1 MDILGLIKD
10 KLTDSVIEK
19 VSGFLGEHPEKIG
32 PALNSAVPIVMG
44 GIIRSA
50 STEEGAGKVMDVLKD
65 GGHTGEILDDLPTL
79 LGNFDKT
86 QLLITIGSN
95 IFNHFS
101 GNKGNSI
108 VEKLSTL
115 NGVRKTSASSLV
127 GLAAPLV
134 LGALGKVVGKEGLGV
149 SGLSKLLSEQRET
162 VFGALPPAIANQL
175 NFKGA
180 TTTTAASKEEKPKE
194 EKPASTGGGG
204 FPSWIPWVLIG
215 LLFLGVVGYF
225 LKYRKPTVKQLE
237 TPVVSVLPKQDSTF
251 VSDSA
256 FVALPPDTS
265 TTTSTTIPTTEAPKV
280 EEAKPSEI
288 LAKET
293 EKEEKS
299 TKKDEKPAKKDEK
312 ATKSQVVEKK
322 VETSPK
328 TDSFESSS
336 SSLSVADQLKNSK
349 SWIGLN
355 TDFRKNSAEVSS
367 KGQLDDVAKYLK
379 NNRKAKAVIAGGS
392 QSSGSTLAEDRAY
405 AVREVLF
412 EKGVSESQLS
422 VQSSAVKDVN
432 AKVVVKIK
440 R

>member
-19 VSGFLGEHPEKIG
+19 VSGFLGEHPDKIG

-50 STEEGAGKVMDVLKD
+50 ATEEGAGKVMDVLKD
-65 GGHTGEILDDLPTL
+65 GGHTGEILDDLPSL

-101 GNKGNSI
+101 GNKGNAI
-108 VEKLSTL
+108 VEKMSSL
-115 NGVRKTSASSLV
+115 NGIRKTSASSLV

-149 SGLSKLLSEQRET
+149 AGLAKLLGEQRES

-175 NFKGA
+175 NFKSA
-180 TTTTAASKEEKPKE
+180 NPPSISVNNEHPKE
-194 EKPASTGGGG
+194 EKKEKSNSV
-204 FPSWIPWVLIG
+204 FWNWIPWVLIG
-215 LLFLGVVGYF
+215 LLFLAVVAYF
-225 LKYRKPTVKQLE
+225 LKYRKQTVKE
-237 TPVVSVLPKQDSTF
+237 PISDAVGVLPKQDSTF
-251 VSDSA
+251 ISDSS
-256 FVALPPDTS
+256 FVALQPDTVS
-265 TTTSTTIPTTEAPKV
+265 KISS
-280 EEAKPSEI
+280 SEI
-288 LAKET
+288 
-293 EKEEKS
+293 
-299 TKKDEKPAKKDEK
+299 TKTDEVKPIEKPAKKDQKIVKTPIIEEK
-312 ATKSQVVEKK
+312 LRELK
-322 VETSPK
+322 VKEPQK
-328 TDSFESSS
+328 TDVFDANSSTV
-336 SSLSVADQLKNSK
+336 SVSEQLKNNN

-355 TDFRKNSAEVSS
+355 TDFKKNSGEVTS
-367 KGQLDDVAKYLK
+367 KGQLDEVAKYLK
-379 NNRKAKAVIAGGS
+379 SNRKARVIIAGGS

-405 AVREVLF
+405 AVREILF
-412 EKGVSESQLS
+412 EKGVKESQLLIEPS
-422 VQSSAVKDVN
+422 VVKTIN

>member
-115 NGVRKTSASSLV
+115 NDVRKTSASSLV

-175 NFKGA
+175 SFKNTSTPA
-180 TTTTAASKEEKPKE
+180 AASKEEKPKE

-204 FPSWIPWVLIG
+204 FMSWIPWVLIG
-215 LLFLGVVGYF
+215 LLFLGVIGYF
-225 LKYRKPTVKQLE
+225 LKYRKSTVKEPE
-237 TPVVSVLPKQDSTF
+237 TPTVSVLPKQDSTF

-265 TTTSTTIPTTEAPKV
+265 SNEFTAPIETPKV
-280 EEAKPSEI
+280 EETKPSEI
-288 LAKET
+288 VEKET
-293 EKEEKS
+293 KKEEKQ
-299 TKKDEKPAKKDEK
+299 AKKEEK
-312 ATKSQVVEKK
+312 ATKLQPVEKK
-322 VETSPK
+322 VEASPK
-328 TDSFESSS
+328 TDIFENSG
-336 SSLSVADQLKNSK
+336 SLSVADLLKNSK

-422 VQSSAVKDVN
+422 VQSSVVKDVN